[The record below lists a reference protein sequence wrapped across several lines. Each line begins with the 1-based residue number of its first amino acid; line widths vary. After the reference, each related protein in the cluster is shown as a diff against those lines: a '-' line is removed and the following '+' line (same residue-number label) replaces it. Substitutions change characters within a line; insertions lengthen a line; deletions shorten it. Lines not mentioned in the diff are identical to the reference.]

1 MFTLVSSLTLLVVA
15 LNLGGHSFAWNSSTV
30 IGLLVGAFVAFVIFI
45 VVERR
50 VAVNP
55 VIPVHLFT
63 RWERRNVP
71 IMVIARTLLFFHL
84 FATVG

>member
-30 IGLLVGAFVAFVIFI
+30 IGLLVGAFVSFVIFT

-71 IMVIARTLLFFHL
+71 IMVIARTLLFFNL